1 MSQELIHK
9 RYWVWYWVC
18 GQDAKAAP
26 ADVPAHLSGGS
37 PNTPPSKCTLFR
49 VGLKSRLPQGL
60 RDHGHSLHML
70 HPGVTMDDDI
80 MPYRVHEMLE
90 SDLASEKAELKC
102 HKLV

>member
-1 MSQELIHK
+1 M
-9 RYWVWYWVC
+9 
-18 GQDAKAAP
+18 AAP

-60 RDHGHSLHML
+60 RDHGHSLHM
-70 HPGVTMDDDI
+70 DDDI